1 MATLTQTGAGTG
13 QGHASSGGVP
23 KVYAQSTVID
33 GTSTALTSGDVYQA
47 INVPANSVVLSA
59 WIDVITA
66 GTGTGTLA
74 LGDGTVTYVAAA
86 VQTSGGQMTSG
97 DALAELAVTYAA
109 ADTLD
114 VTVATANV
122 NSKVRVWAILVDIDG
137 QGDTESGD
145 TYA

>member
-47 INVPANSVVLSA
+47 INVPANSLVLSA
-59 WIDVITA
+59 GIDVITA

-86 VQTSGGQMTSG
+86 TQSAGQMTSG

-122 NSKVRVWAILVDIDG
+122 NSKVRVWAVLVDIDG
-137 QGDTESGD
+137 MGDTESGD